1 MNEQNEDGND
11 LEFDFENG
19 DYYQGKFFQ
28 MRLLLMFGLES
39 ESSERENTSDSL
51 SFGSFDYLERS
62 ISRYSDERHLKNEEF
77 SLNSLDYAFEL

>member
-1 MNEQNEDGND
+1 M
-11 LEFDFENG
+11 LS
-19 DYYQGKFFQ
+19 
-28 MRLLLMFGLES
+28 LES

-62 ISRYSDERHLKNEEF
+62 ISRYSDDRHLKNEEF